1 MNNNHE
7 NPSANKPLSVV
18 IDEMQRNIREL
29 YDLDEDNYQKIR
41 SMAGKQSEIID
52 NYNRLLKWT
61 KALDGQVQ
69 KMVAQADKQRKHR
82 AYALMFGIPLA
93 YLGYAVCKE
102 LWEEHKRN
110 KEEEERLITEMQEQ
124 IRKMMEKKEES
135 DG

>member
-7 NPSANKPLSVV
+7 NTNAKPLSVV
-18 IDEMQRNIREL
+18 IDEMQRNIHEL

-61 KALDGQVQ
+61 KTLDGQVQ
-69 KMVAQADKQRKHR
+69 KMVSRADKQRTHR

-93 YLGYAVCKE
+93 YLGYVACKE

>member
-7 NPSANKPLSVV
+7 NIGTKPLSVV
-18 IDEMQRNIREL
+18 IDEMQKDIREL

-93 YLGYAVCKE
+93 FAGYAVCKE
-102 LWEEHKRN
+102 LWEEHKQ
-110 KEEEERLITEMQEQ
+110 KKAEEERLITEMQEQ
-124 IRKMMEKKEES
+124 IRQMMEKKEES